1 MQNGFER
8 DSSRPELGN
17 IITSLAA
24 QKIMKKSYVNCIP
37 RYAIY
42 IKCSIIKI

>member
-1 MQNGFER
+1 MRGFLKHIYLKNDLQVVMME
-8 DSSRPELGN
+8 
-17 IITSLAA
+17 
-24 QKIMKKSYVNCIP
+24 KFKKSYVNCIP

>member
-8 DSSRPELGN
+8 DSSSPELGN

-24 QKIMKKSYVNCIP
+24 QKFKKSYVNCIP

>member
-24 QKIMKKSYVNCIP
+24 QKIMKKKLCKLYT
-37 RYAIY
+37 
-42 IKCSIIKI
+42 